1 MARGSLRIYLGAA
14 PGWARPT
21 RCSTRAGAAA
31 SEARTSSSVSSRPTA
46 ASPRPSRSAISRSSP
61 GKRSST
67 GARHWR
73 SSTSTLCSPAGRTRA
88 GGRARAHERARVTN
102 EKRWQDIDE
111 LLEAGIGVISTV
123 NIQHLESLND
133 VVEQI
138 TGVKQQ
144 ETVPDEV
151 VRRADQLQLVDL
163 ASESIR
169 ATARARRHLPGGAHR
184 RRAGQLLPAG
194 KPDGASRACAPL
206 GRGPGRRG
214 PPRVPRA
221 ARHRARP
228 GRQRS
233 G

>member
-14 PGWARPT
+14 PGVGKTYAMLNEGRRRRERGEDVVVGLFET
-21 RCSTRAGAAA
+21 HGR
-31 SEARTSSSVSSRPTA
+31 RPTA
-46 ASPRPSRSAISRSSP
+46 EQVGDLEVIPRKAVEYRGTTLEELDVDAVLARRPDIVLVDELAHTNAPGSR
-61 GKRSST
+61 
-67 GARHWR
+67 
-73 SSTSTLCSPAGRTRA
+73 
-88 GGRARAHERARVTN
+88 N
-102 EKRWQDIDE
+102 EKRWQDIDQ

-138 TGVKQQ
+138 TGMRQQ

-169 ATARARRHLPGGAHR
+169 ATARTRRHLPGGAHR

-194 KPDGASRACAPL
+194 KPDGASRACAPM
-206 GRGPGRRG
+206 GRGPGRR
-214 PPRVPRA
+214 
-221 ARHRARP
+221 RP
-228 GRQRS
+228 S
-233 G
+233 